1 MNNWKN
7 NNFKDALKASI
18 NGIKIVFAN
27 ERNFKIQ
34 LVFALLAII
43 AGIILRISLQEF
55 VIIAIAIFIVFI
67 SEFFNTAIENV
78 LDMVSLEY
86 NEKTKMAKDVAAGA
100 VTFSAILSIIV
111 GIIIF
116 LPKIIE
122 IIK

>member
-7 NNFKDALKASI
+7 SNFIDALKASI
-18 NGIKIVFAN
+18 NGIKIVFTN

-34 LVFALLAII
+34 LVFGILAII
-43 AGIILRISLQEF
+43 AGIVLKISLQEF
-55 VIIAIAIFIVFI
+55 AIIAISIFIVFI

-78 LDMVSLEY
+78 LDIVSLEY

-100 VTFSAILSIIV
+100 VTFSAILSIII